1 MSWVVAC
8 ALACALACAVV
19 VQACGLYFEPSFE
32 ESKKDEK
39 KDDKVPARPAKEQV
53 KEMMTKLHKGDKAPL
68 ARTRAELDKDKPD
81 WDQLAK
87 DAKAFGEMSELL
99 KKNREGYR
107 SPEKY
112 ISSVAALAKAAQD
125 KDHKAAATAFA
136 GLSQS
141 CVSCHFYGAPGK

>member
-1 MSWVVAC
+1 MSWAVAC
-8 ALACALACAVV
+8 ALAGAVV
-19 VQACGLYFEPSFE
+19 VQACGPYFEPYFE
-32 ESKKDEK
+32 ESKKGET
-39 KDDKVPARPAKEQV
+39 KDDKAPAKPLKEQV
-53 KEMMTKLHKGDKAPL
+53 KELMAKLHKGDKAPL
-68 ARTRAELDKDKPD
+68 ARARAELDKEKPD

-99 KKNREGYR
+99 KKNTEGYR

-112 ISSVAALAKAAQD
+112 ISSVAALAKAARD
-125 KDHKAAATAFA
+125 KDHKAATAAFA